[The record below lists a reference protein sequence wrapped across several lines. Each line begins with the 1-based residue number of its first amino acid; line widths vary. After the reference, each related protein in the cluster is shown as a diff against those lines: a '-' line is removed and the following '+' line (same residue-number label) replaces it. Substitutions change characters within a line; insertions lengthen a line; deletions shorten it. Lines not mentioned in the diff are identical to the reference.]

1 MPETMNMEELKNAVA
16 ATLEKKGILSKMR
29 AQLRKEVFEVIDE
42 SEENTDQNHIL
53 HAITRSTTEC
63 MLADLV
69 REYLDFYELDH
80 TLTVFQAEAG
90 FTEKIRPRGVLA
102 GFMGLGIKP
111 DRNFPLMSEVLK
123 ESESFNRG
131 IIRCSEE
138 NNKSELVLR
147 EREKPEKIQL
157 TLGEFGESEDNEF
170 DNDLLEGQHRP
181 KTARGRQD
189 SSSPVGDSA
198 HQPLTISSG
207 EDTCDDLGGVIS
219 SEISQISDAP
229 RKDVIEILS
238 RQSDTLVSKRDSC
251 GELAPLTGGLTKR
264 QSPDSSPRASLKKL
278 QPLKKSSL
286 PSLTFG
292 AGNSMKLP
300 ELKMSDV
307 KSFEEATDTLKMR
320 GDEKV
325 DHDEVDIT
333 GGSNPEHELAEI
345 DRKLKLIDAEQ
356 LKLDQDVNKNQE
368 EDQSDIDDIDE
379 VSGESFSS
387 MGEES
392 SDASPS
398 DISDNYNPYKIPS
411 DQDGRDAAR
420 DFDVA
425 LKSASSA
432 IEQSPT
438 KSNRSLESLEDLES
452 SDLDYS
458 IDETVSEG
466 EIQELGDHLR
476 MFAACN
482 YKDVKTHCISYCRIS
497 LKETRKLM

>member
-157 TLGEFGESEDNEF
+157 KLGEFGESEDNEF
-170 DNDLLEGQHRP
+170 D
-181 KTARGRQD
+181 
-189 SSSPVGDSA
+189 S
-198 HQPLTISSG
+198 
-207 EDTCDDLGGVIS
+207 
-219 SEISQISDAP
+219 
-229 RKDVIEILS
+229 
-238 RQSDTLVSKRDSC
+238 
-251 GELAPLTGGLTKR
+251 
-264 QSPDSSPRASLKKL
+264 
-278 QPLKKSSL
+278 
-286 PSLTFG
+286 
-292 AGNSMKLP
+292 
-300 ELKMSDV
+300 
-307 KSFEEATDTLKMR
+307 
-320 GDEKV
+320 
-325 DHDEVDIT
+325 
-333 GGSNPEHELAEI
+333 GSNPEHELAEI

-466 EIQELGDHLR
+466 EIQELGDHVE
-476 MFAACN
+476 
-482 YKDVKTHCISYCRIS
+482 DVRCV
-497 LKETRKLM
+497 

>member
-157 TLGEFGESEDNEF
+157 KLGEFGESEDNEF

-333 GGSNPEHELAEI
+333 
-345 DRKLKLIDAEQ
+345 
-356 LKLDQDVNKNQE
+356 VNKNQE

-466 EIQELGDHLR
+466 EIQELGDHVE
-476 MFAACN
+476 
-482 YKDVKTHCISYCRIS
+482 DVRCV
-497 LKETRKLM
+497 